1 MKKTIKR
8 LTFEYVVN
16 DTTTTTG
23 ENTNEATQNRKE
35 PMMMEHDELCVRSVI
50 TDLGFLIFSWI

>member
-1 MKKTIKR
+1 MINQNKTKMKNCE
-8 LTFEYVVN
+8 LTFEYVVD

-35 PMMMEHDELCVRSVI
+35 PMMMKHDELCVI
-50 TDLGFLIFSWI
+50 TV